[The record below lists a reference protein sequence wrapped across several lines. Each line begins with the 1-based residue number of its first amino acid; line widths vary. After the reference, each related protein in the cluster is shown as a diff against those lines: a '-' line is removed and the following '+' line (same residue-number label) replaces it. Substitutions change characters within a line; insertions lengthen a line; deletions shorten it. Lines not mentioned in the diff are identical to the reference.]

1 MSLVVLLVTE
11 ESVCLCLCVQL
22 LAVFMQ
28 LGARELLMHYMD
40 LKQTNDVQLTFEALK
55 VPERYHTHT
64 TAQKFGHVTRMFLT
78 IMKNRMIYG

>member
-1 MSLVVLLVTE
+1 MLNLYKGVVHASHIAV
-11 ESVCLCLCVQL
+11 VFCLQL

-55 VPERYHTHT
+55 VTHSL
-64 TAQKFGHVTRMFLT
+64 HV
-78 IMKNRMIYG
+78 IIYQTPA